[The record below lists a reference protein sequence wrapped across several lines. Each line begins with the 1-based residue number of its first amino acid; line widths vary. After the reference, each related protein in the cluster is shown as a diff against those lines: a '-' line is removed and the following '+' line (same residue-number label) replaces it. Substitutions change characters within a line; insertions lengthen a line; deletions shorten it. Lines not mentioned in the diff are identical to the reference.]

1 MTPEDQAT
9 AFVIDDDARMRTAL
23 PILFSLESQ
32 NSAQELHE
40 MKKKTNMCVHEI
52 SNIYPDP

>member
-23 PILFSLESQ
+23 ERLL
-32 NSAQELHE
+32 
-40 MKKKTNMCVHEI
+40 KKSVVLCAE
-52 SNIYPDP
+52 